1 MTKQQIQKMEELVKR
16 YGRLKH
22 KSSKA
27 LHYENGYKA
36 GYQAAMSE
44 VDGLIEA
51 LEDCECDCEIS
62 LPVNDIS
69 RDVICHRCYS
79 LKNWKDKYDI

>member
-44 VDGLIEA
+44 VQVLVEA
-51 LEDCECDCEIS
+51 LRNITICS
-62 LPVNDIS
+62 S
-69 RDVICHRCYS
+69 RDSASYQAS
-79 LKNWKDKYDI
+79 EALKNWRDGNE